1 MNEELRMNNEEF
13 FLKTRNRTR
22 LTDRLL
28 FFNEELIMKNEELLH
43 DTTIGTTI

>member
-28 FFNEELIMKNEELLH
+28 FYEELRMKNEELLH
-43 DTTIGTTI
+43 DATIGTTI